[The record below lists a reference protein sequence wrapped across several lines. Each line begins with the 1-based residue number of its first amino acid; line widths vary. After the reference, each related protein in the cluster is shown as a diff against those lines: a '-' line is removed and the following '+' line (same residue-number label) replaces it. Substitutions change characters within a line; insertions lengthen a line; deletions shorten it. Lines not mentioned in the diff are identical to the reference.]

1 MLEETGFPACRWLP
15 VNWRDRRINSYWQ
28 AGLTGAGT
36 EGCQKVLRG
45 QRERVRGIFISW
57 YPLCQQAKQFHHC
70 LALGSILWPYK
81 QNLNCFIFQ
90 SARKGLLDWHF
101 LKSCA
106 PNSGRGNGTYGPK
119 ARGTS
124 LIIFHFPK
132 RGHAVSQ
139 ISEQDASKGLNINR
153 SLSSFFSILISFK
166 NAYSLLPLHLFI
178 HLFS

>member
-1 MLEETGFPACRWLP
+1 MLG
-15 VNWRDRRINSYWQ
+15 
-28 AGLTGAGT
+28 
-36 EGCQKVLRG
+36 QKNAQRVLKG

-57 YPLCQQAKQFHHC
+57 YPLCQQAKRFHHC

-90 SARKGLLDWHF
+90 TGRKGLLDWHF

-106 PNSGRGNGTYGPK
+106 PDSERGNGTYRPK

-132 RGHAVSQ
+132 RGQAVPQ
-139 ISEQDASKGLNINR
+139 ILEQDASKGLNINR
-153 SLSSFFSILISFK
+153 ILPSFFPSLSHLKMHFPFSHFI
-166 NAYSLLPLHLFI
+166 YLFI
-178 HLFS
+178 CSLDPSNQNLPWTLLKEGVHRWNSKFPQGS